1 MREQAVLI
9 GKTKSL
15 VGVVTTPPYALP
27 DAVQPD
33 STTRQRTAVLL
44 LNAGIV
50 HRVGPGRLYVKL
62 ARRLAELGF
71 VVVRF
76 DASGLGDS
84 EVRLDNLPHDKSSI
98 LETIEAMDYLAEE
111 RGVDRFVLMGICS
124 GAVTC
129 FTTACADQR
138 VAGAVLMNARG
149 FDYSAEWNTYVMS
162 RGWARDYWRRLL
174 SPRSW
179 IRVLTGKSQY
189 RRFLAV
195 VLFRLKN
202 LFQRSQA
209 VSAVATGLGSDLNAL
224 IERDVRLLLVSSQGD
239 HSADYLN
246 AMMGGRA
253 KDLRRSGAVQEE
265 CIAGSDHTFTCLK
278 HQQEVLNAVE
288 AWATRWWPG
297 SETTAAPAG
306 DECADQLQRTTP

>member
-1 MREQAVLI
+1 MREQAILI

-15 VGVVTTPPYALP
+15 VGVVTTPP
-27 DAVQPD
+27 DAVPPE
-33 STTRQRTAVLL
+33 STSRQRPAIVL

-84 EVRLDNLPHDKSSI
+84 AVRRDNLPHDKSSI
-98 LETIEAMDYLAEE
+98 LETVEAMDYLAAEH
-111 RGVDRFVLMGICS
+111 GVDRFVLMGICS

-149 FDYSAEWNTYVMS
+149 FDYNAEWNTFVMS

-195 VLFRLKN
+195 VLLRIKN

-246 AMMGGRA
+246 AMMGERA

-297 SETTAAPAG
+297 SEAATAPVR
-306 DECADQLQRTTP
+306 DECTEQLQRTTP